1 MNLAGHE
8 FAERDL
14 LRRVMRNMTGTS
26 RQGTPRWV
34 LVKET
39 FAVGS
44 TVANALCA
52 EFELDPD
59 EELKKD
65 RR

>member
-14 LRRVMRNMTGTS
+14 LGRAMRNMQGTS
-26 RQGTPRWV
+26 RWGTMRWV
-34 LVKET
+34 LVKEA
-39 FAVGS
+39 FGVGS
-44 TVANALCA
+44 TVAHALCA

-59 EELKKD
+59 EELKKG